1 MVYMPIGRLADLE
14 MGPKVLAQGAEIP
27 TANRVRLV
35 IFIGYS
41 AFYWVYMKASDIAV
55 PSGFFVTVNGKLRP
69 LTLAH
74 VWSQQL
80 PPNSEA
86 DPMNMPAWLACRFPV
101 RGAGSCV
108 SLRSFGLFSLPLAKN
123 PMNGLSSTH

>member
-1 MVYMPIGRLADLE
+1 MPIGRLADLE

-69 LTLAH
+69 LTTRTLLVPRAA
-74 VWSQQL
+74 
-80 PPNSEA
+80 PNSGAASEYSG
-86 DPMNMPAWLACRFPV
+86 LASLAVF
-101 RGAGSCV
+101 GAGRGSV
-108 SLRSFGLFSLPLAKN
+108 RTLTDFQLMFLFRLTLRQIP
-123 PMNGLSSTH
+123 